1 MRSNDGEGKLNKDH
15 YRTDMPGGYLVYR
28 GMEEGEI
35 LEANDYVV
43 KLLGCKDFKEFLSYT
58 KDSFLG
64 MILPEDA
71 KETKAEIMGQLEF
84 SGGDDTYV
92 CFRAKAKDGGILFI
106 ESYGHLV
113 LEAQEVFFYVFLIDT
128 ARKKIHDDIDS
139 ITGLVGR
146 NRFIDQVSRVRDL
159 NWMAGNFDQYL
170 LYVNITDFKHFN
182 VEYGSEKGDE
192 ALVKI
197 GQFLKGYFPN
207 QFISR
212 FYADHFMVYTD
223 QVDLEDFADR
233 FFQEVTSWKVGGN
246 FLPKVGCYKIQGKD
260 EIRDACEFAKM
271 AGDYIKKDV
280 SRISCLYTR
289 ELGEKLKRKEYII
302 THLGQALEQHYLQAY
317 YQPVIRTFSGKL
329 CSLEALCRWIDPVL
343 GMISPGEFV
352 PYLEEKNLLF
362 QLDRYMVEEV
372 CKQLRTQLDLG
383 NEVVPVSMNI
393 STNDFIEGDPFSIID
408 QTVKE
413 YGLNSKLICI
423 EITESAAITD
433 QSLIQEA
440 MEHFH
445 EAGYEVWMDDYGS
458 GYSSLN
464 VLKNFEFDEIKI
476 DMAFI
481 RDSSERA
488 KKILESTL
496 NMAKNIGICTL
507 VEGAENQDQINFL
520 TSIGCEK
527 IQGYYYGKP
536 MPYEPLM
543 EEIRRKGIRLEKRLK
558 SQLDSPG

>member
-1 MRSNDGEGKLNKDH
+1 
-15 YRTDMPGGYLVYR
+15 
-28 GMEEGEI
+28 
-35 LEANDYVV
+35 
-43 KLLGCKDFKEFLSYT
+43 
-58 KDSFLG
+58 
-64 MILPEDA
+64 
-71 KETKAEIMGQLEF
+71 
-84 SGGDDTYV
+84 
-92 CFRAKAKDGGILFI
+92 
-106 ESYGHLV
+106 
-113 LEAQEVFFYVFLIDT
+113 
-128 ARKKIHDDIDS
+128 
-139 ITGLVGR
+139 
-146 NRFIDQVSRVRDL
+146 
-159 NWMAGNFDQYL
+159 MAGNFDQYL

-362 QLDRYMVEEV
+362 QLDSYMVEEV

-393 STNDFIEGDPFSIID
+393 SRNDFIEGDPFSIID

-413 YGLNSKLICI
+413 YGLNPKLICI

-433 QSLIQEA
+433 
-440 MEHFH
+440 
-445 EAGYEVWMDDYGS
+445 
-458 GYSSLN
+458 
-464 VLKNFEFDEIKI
+464 
-476 DMAFI
+476 
-481 RDSSERA
+481 
-488 KKILESTL
+488 
-496 NMAKNIGICTL
+496 
-507 VEGAENQDQINFL
+507 
-520 TSIGCEK
+520 
-527 IQGYYYGKP
+527 
-536 MPYEPLM
+536 
-543 EEIRRKGIRLEKRLK
+543 
-558 SQLDSPG
+558 

>member
-58 KDSFLG
+58 KDSFWG
-64 MILPEDA
+64 MILPEDV

-106 ESYGHLV
+106 ESYGHRV

-362 QLDRYMVEEV
+362 QLDSYMVEEV

-393 STNDFIEGDPFSIID
+393 SRNDFIEGDPFSIID

-413 YGLNSKLICI
+413 YGLNPKLICI

-488 KKILESTL
+488 KIILESTI